1 MVLWDMKVKA
11 REDRQRLQKTWGR
24 TKNKASLT

>member
-11 REDRQRLQKTWGR
+11 REDRQRLQKTWEELK
-24 TKNKASLT
+24 TKPA